1 MVGWGFY
8 GRQAER
14 ATIDRILGRGRWFF
28 CAVSGRRRIGKTTL
42 IQRALQDSG
51 VAGRFYFQVP
61 DSDESGVLRSFQ
73 DALED
78 SGRSQRVANF
88 GDMAS
93 AVRAMCEEGWIV
105 VMDEFQY
112 FHRAA
117 LASFASFL
125 QREVDV
131 LRDTPRGGLFVL
143 GSIHTEMMAIL
154 EDHDSPLFQRV
165 TDRIEVDHWDGQ
177 TLFEMFRAHEV
188 TSPYEWLFF
197 WSLFEGVPKF
207 YRDAY
212 DQGVLKPDENYRRD
226 VLRRLFFEGSSPL
239 REEAANWFLRE
250 LRGRYDSV
258 LKLLARLGPC
268 SHGQLIAEYGRSG
281 GATDKQI
288 GGYLAILIDRFRMIE
303 KLLPVFASDRARKS
317 RYAIADNFLSAW
329 LAAIGRNVDAS
340 RIQPIEACV
349 DRAAAALETH
359 EGFAFE
365 KMVRALMEECSRRQV
380 GDFPLSA
387 IVRGYW
393 NKPDGSDIEI
403 DVVAYDE
410 ARKTVRFGSCKRSAD
425 KHEYAGFS
433 GHIGRFL
440 RTAEGRRFAGWTIE
454 KALYSPHFESADR
467 QRHQAAGY
475 RCVDLLDFARWLL
488 PPIPS
493 DLTSNI

>member
-1 MVGWGFY
+1 MADWGFY

-14 ATIDRILGRGRWFF
+14 AAIDRILARGRWFF

-42 IQRALQDSG
+42 IQRSLQGAGIS
-51 VAGRFYFQVP
+51 GRFYFQVP
-61 DSDESGVLRSFQ
+61 DSDEAGVLRSFQ

-78 SGRSQRVANF
+78 SGRQQRVANF
-88 GDMAS
+88 GDMAA
-93 AVRAMCEEGWIV
+93 AVREMCKDGWIV

-117 LASFASFL
+117 LASFTSFL

-131 LRDTPRGGLFVL
+131 LRNTAQGGLFVL

-154 EDHDSPLFQRV
+154 EDRDSPLFQRV

-177 TLFEMFRAHEV
+177 TLFEMFAAHGV
-188 TSPYEWLFF
+188 RTPQEWLFF

-207 YRDAY
+207 YRDSY
-212 DQGVLKPDENYRRD
+212 DQGVLTNDANYRHE

-281 GATDKQI
+281 GATDKQV
-288 GGYLAILIDRFRMIE
+288 GGYLAILIDRFRMID

-317 RYAIADNFLSAW
+317 RYVISDNFLSAW
-329 LAAIGRNVDAS
+329 LSAIGRNVDAA
-340 RIQPIEACV
+340 RIQPVETCIS
-349 DRAAAALETH
+349 RAAIALEGH

-365 KMVRALMEECSRRQV
+365 KMTKSLIEECSRKQV

-387 IVRGYW
+387 VVRGYW

-410 ARKTVRFGSCKRSAD
+410 TRKIVRFGSCKRAAD
-425 KHEYAGFS
+425 KHEYVAFN

-440 RTAEGRRFAGWTIE
+440 RTAEGRRFSGWTME
-454 KALYSPHFESADR
+454 KALYSPLFDAADR
-467 QRHQAAGY
+467 QHHQSNGY
-475 RCVDLLDFARWLL
+475 LCVDLTDFERWLR
-488 PPIPS
+488 PS
-493 DLTSNI
+493 ASPREAPSV

>member
-1 MVGWGFY
+1 MAEWGFY

-14 ATIDRILGRGRWFF
+14 ADIDRILGRGRWFF

-42 IQRALQDSG
+42 IQRALEG
-51 VAGRFYFQVP
+51 AGIAGRFYFQVP
-61 DSDESGVLRSFQ
+61 DSDQAGVLRSFQ

-78 SGRSQRVANF
+78 SGRPGQISDF
-88 GDMAS
+88 GDMAV
-93 AVRAMCEEGWIV
+93 AIRAMCEDGWIV

-117 LASFASFL
+117 LAPFASFL

-131 LRDTPRGGLFVL
+131 LRNTARGGLFVL

-154 EDHDSPLFQRV
+154 EDHGSPLFQRV

-177 TLFEMFRAHEV
+177 TLFEMFDAHGV
-188 TSPYEWLFF
+188 ASPEEWLFF

-207 YRDAY
+207 YRDAF
-212 DQGVLKPDENYRRD
+212 DQGVLMPATDYRYD

-268 SHGQLIAEYGRSG
+268 SHGQLKAEYGRTG
-281 GATDKQI
+281 GGTDKQL
-288 GGYLAILIDRFRMIE
+288 GGYLAVLIDRFRMIE
-303 KLLPVFASDRARKS
+303 KLLPVFARDGARKS

-329 LAAIGRNVDAS
+329 LAAIGRNVDAA
-340 RIQPIEACV
+340 RIQPIGACV
-349 DRAAAALETH
+349 ARAATALETH

-365 KMVRALMEECSRRQV
+365 KLVKSLIEECSRKQV

-403 DVVAYDE
+403 DVVACDE
-410 ARKTVRFGSCKRSAD
+410 ARKVVRFGSCKRSAT
-425 KHEYAGFS
+425 KHEYVAFN
-433 GHIGRFL
+433 GHIARFQ
-440 RTAEGRRFAGWTIE
+440 RTAEGRRFAGWTVE
-454 KALYSPHFESADR
+454 KALYSPRFDDADR
-467 QRHQAAGY
+467 ARHHANGY
-475 RCVDLLDFARWLL
+475 RCIDLSDFAGWLR
-488 PPIPS
+488 PS
-493 DLTSNI
+493 TSRS